1 MVEFPGLDGA
11 EEVGEGGRVGV
22 EDDVAVVGLP
32 EFDQVSPDAD
42 LDAFAAGT
50 VITGVVTALRIGLP
64 PPPITC
70 RGCRGPHIPADGT
83 PDQAR

>member
-1 MVEFPGLDGA
+1 MSTFLIGT
-11 EEVGEGGRVGV
+11 
-22 EDDVAVVGLP
+22 
-32 EFDQVSPDAD
+32 
-42 LDAFAAGT
+42 AFAVLLALAIAT
-50 VITGVVTALRIGLP
+50 VITGVVTALRIGPP